1 MSCKVEIIIMKDK
14 YNIEMEDISI
24 FPLEQSKDFL
34 FWEDIS
40 YQDLLEQ
47 VLKSLNDDQAH
58 MFCRVVRSGS
68 PFQLK
73 ETLYRIKYN

>member
-1 MSCKVEIIIMKDK
+1 MKDK

-24 FPLEQSKDFL
+24 FALQKSKDFF

-47 VLKSLNDDQAH
+47 VLKNLDDDQARR
-58 MFCRVVRSGS
+58 FCGVVRSGS

-73 ETLYRIKYN
+73 ETLYRIKPN